1 MNAEVILAAWAIF
14 WMVAI
19 AALIYA
25 NAGQHR
31 RDAEEQ
37 DRRRLRNELLN
48 YRRHNFNGDEE

>member
-14 WMVAI
+14 WMVVI

-31 RDAEEQ
+31 RDAEER

-48 YRRHNFNGDEE
+48 YRRHDWHGDAE